1 MVRTSQDFFSHE
13 IRLVVDPDRVCI
25 AIARTLLS
33 HTNARATIRSFEI
46 ALGIYSAFNCI

>member
-1 MVRTSQDFFSHE
+1 MSQDFVSYK
-13 IRLVVDPDRVCI
+13 IRLVVDPDGVCI

-46 ALGIYSAFNCI
+46 ALGTFSAFICI